1 MLTKFKL
8 NEKKLAEQKKKIAE
22 NTVVPSSDHKHS
34 SHPKVRSCNTNT
46 HAHTHTHTLNI
57 THTHTLYI
65 VGVWVYGCVLHLIC
79 KSSHPKVLVNNI
91 SNYTKK

>member
-46 HAHTHTHTLNI
+46 HTHTHTHT
-57 THTHTLYI
+57 H
-65 VGVWVYGCVLHLIC
+65 
-79 KSSHPKVLVNNI
+79 
-91 SNYTKK
+91 